1 MTQDEAIET
10 LQGIQ
15 KDLAQDPEAAH
26 GRADDVLLDFLRANG
41 HAAVADAWQECH
53 DKVQFWYA

>member
-15 KDLAQDPEAAH
+15 KDLAWDKEDAHVEA
-26 GRADDVLLDFLRANG
+26 DKVLLAFLRANG
-41 HAAVADAWQECH
+41 FAAVADTWQECH
-53 DKVQFWYA
+53 DEIGFWYA